1 MYNIKLHNYIPEP
14 NPAKS
19 DRIVAAHY
27 YAAWKKG
34 AAEIHEGFNDLA
46 ESFPDRTPLMGYYD
60 EESPEV
66 CDWEIKWAVEH
77 GINCFI
83 HCWYRRPDNAGKP
96 ISVENLR
103 CSHGLHEAL
112 FNAKFQKYMKFAIM
126 FEASPRWAGTDEK
139 DMIDNLMPFWMEN
152 YFKRENYL
160 VIDNKPVLF
169 VFNQKRLEKDCFESA
184 LSQKQT
190 FDACRKFAKDYGFDG
205 MIFAVC
211 SYDTDK
217 ASHDNLMERGYDF
230 KFGYSSAYI
239 PPCDFYSD
247 EDEIINEQCNLFS
260 ERLKSDST
268 KFIATPS
275 CFSDPTPRFSQRW
288 LDLGYDFR
296 KSSKIWYL
304 SPEKYKELL
313 KRLKELTDKLPND
326 AWAKRIVMIDN
337 WNEWDEGHFV
347 APSHKFGYKYLQA
360 IREVFTNRENLPD
373 YRTPQDQGFTG
384 YNKSWKTP
392 DFADFC
398 SKNYK

>member
-83 HCWYRRPDNAGKP
+83 HCWYRRPDNVGKP

-169 VFNQKRLEKDCFESA
+169 VFNQERLEKDCFESA

-211 SYDTDK
+211 SYGTDK

-230 KFGYSSAYI
+230 KFGYSAAYI

-288 LDLGYDFR
+288 LDLGYNFR
-296 KSSKIWYL
+296 KSCKIWYL

-313 KRLKELTDKLPND
+313 KKAEG
-326 AWAKRIVMIDN
+326 IDR
-337 WNEWDEGHFV
+337 
-347 APSHKFGYKYLQA
+347 Q
-360 IREVFTNRENLPD
+360 
-373 YRTPQDQGFTG
+373 TPE
-384 YNKSWKTP
+384 
-392 DFADFC
+392 
-398 SKNYK
+398 

>member
-1 MYNIKLHNYIPEP
+1 
-14 NPAKS
+14 
-19 DRIVAAHY
+19 
-27 YAAWKKG
+27 
-34 AAEIHEGFNDLA
+34 
-46 ESFPDRTPLMGYYD
+46 
-60 EESPEV
+60 
-66 CDWEIKWAVEH
+66 
-77 GINCFI
+77 
-83 HCWYRRPDNAGKP
+83 
-96 ISVENLR
+96 
-103 CSHGLHEAL
+103 
-112 FNAKFQKYMKFAIM
+112 MKFAIM
-126 FEASPRWAGTDEK
+126 FEASPRWGGTDEK
-139 DMIDNLMPFWMEN
+139 DMVENLMPFWMEN

-169 VFNQKRLEKDCFESA
+169 VFNQERLEKDCFESA

-230 KFGYSSAYI
+230 KFGYSAAYI

-360 IREVFTNRENLPD
+360 IREVFTEQNNLPD
-373 YRTPQDQGFTG
+373 YIAPHDQGFSG
-384 YNKSWKTP
+384 YNTSWKTP
-392 DFADFC
+392 DFKDTC
-398 SKNYK
+398 KKMLENKN